1 MPLQAPPREVIV
13 VGAGIVGVCCALYL
27 RREGYGVTLIDRAEP
42 GSGASLGNAGNLGI
56 ASCVPHALPGVL
68 AKVPKMLFDGGSP
81 LRLRWSHLPQ
91 SAPWLARFVAA
102 AAPARVE
109 AIADA
114 RNSLLSRLYEGY
126 EPLIAMA
133 GAADMIRASGLLFT
147 YESDA
152 AFAAA
157 RYGLDLRRNR
167 GVEVRELSGDEARDL
182 EPALSPAVTRAAF
195 FPRVSVTVNPQ
206 RLTQVLAECFV
217 RNNGMLLRE
226 TVQGF
231 DLGPD
236 GVRGVRTDGGLRSAD
251 RYVIAAGVW
260 SRALAKQVGPDLPLA
275 AERGYHAM
283 IPDAAGLMRVPAISG
298 DRYVALTPM
307 EHGLRVSG
315 MAEFAAADAPAD
327 WRLIDRLMAQARR
340 VLPGLHGAVGS
351 RWVGSRPSFP
361 DSKPVIG
368 PSPRRPEVLYAF
380 GHDHIGLALAGITG
394 RIVADLVAGRDPGI
408 DLAPFRPDRF

>member
-1 MPLQAPPREVIV
+1 MTQPQEVIV
-13 VGAGIVGVCCALYL
+13 IGAGIVGVCCALHL
-27 RREGYGVTLIDRAEP
+27 RREGFGVTLIDRGEP

-68 AKVPKMLFDGGSP
+68 AKVPKMLFDDGSP
-81 LRLRWSHLPQ
+81 LRVRWSHLPK
-91 SAPWLARFVAA
+91 SAGWFARFVAS
-102 AAPARVE
+102 AAPARVA

-133 GAADMIRASGLLFT
+133 GVHDMIKGSGLLFT
-147 YESDA
+147 YESEA
-152 AFAAA
+152 AFAGAT
-157 RYGLDLRRNR
+157 YGLDLRRDR
-167 GVEVRELSGDEARDL
+167 GVAVETLTGDEAREL
-182 EPALSPAVTRAAF
+182 EPALSPAVTHAAH
-195 FPRVSVTVNPQ
+195 FPGVSMTVNPQ

-231 DLGPD
+231 DVGPD
-236 GVRGVRTDGGLRSAD
+236 GVRGVQTDGGLRTAD

-260 SRALAKQVGPDLPLA
+260 SRALAKQVGSDLPLE

-283 IPDAAGLMRVPAISG
+283 IPAAADLMRMPAISG
-298 DRYVALTPM
+298 DRSVALTPM

-315 MAEFAAADAPAD
+315 MAEFAAPDAPAD
-327 WRLIDRLMAQARR
+327 WRLIDRLTKHARAL
-340 VLPGLHGAVGS
+340 LPGLQGEVAS

-368 PSPRRPEVLYAF
+368 PSPRRPEVFYAF

-394 RIVADLVAGRDPGI
+394 RIVADLIAGRDPGI